1 LERVGEYSGGQ
12 AIDKPLPSE
21 KARLRV
27 VDGQT
32 YENWEAV
39 YRDNIVGIYHL
50 VFRRVGN
57 APDAEDLAEEALLR
71 ALRNLRLPAPVHEVR
86 AYLVKTARSVLAENW
101 RRYYAGRTSEQ
112 DLDELTV
119 KSPGA
124 EARAEHGSA
133 NAERASRI
141 LALLPDRF
149 RQVLELRF
157 LRGYSVAEAAKE
169 MGVSDSNAKV
179 IQYRALRKAAEL
191 AGDLAP

>member
-12 AIDKPLPSE
+12 AIDKPLSPE

-86 AYLVKTARSVLAENW
+86 AYLVKTARSVLAEHW

-124 EARAEHGSA
+124 EALAEHGSA